1 MVRKKQTEKTKA
13 ETKNR
18 NKQKKTKAGKEAN
31 IMKKLIMFL
40 EEYFEICAHK

>member
-18 NKQKKTKAGKEAN
+18 NKQKNKSRKGGEHH
-31 IMKKLIMFL
+31 
-40 EEYFEICAHK
+40 EETDYVPGRVF

>member
-18 NKQKKTKAGKEAN
+18 NKH
-31 IMKKLIMFL
+31 KLNFQSRKGGEHH
-40 EEYFEICAHK
+40 EETGYVPGRVF